1 MKVTAVVIMATVF
14 PGCGGRARRFAP
26 AKRHSSCHQQRHQYQ
41 AWGRVADVQVETP
54 KLEAT
59 TVERN
64 GDRLFAIDRLNG
76 RVIVVGVLNNYQEV
90 DSDHY
95 TAEVSIT
102 TGPSIINGIYAPS
115 VRRYYVGVPQHGNT
129 DDQILVYGI
138 Q

>member
-1 MKVTAVVIMATVF
+1 VADAQDGSHPRKGIHPAISNVINT
-14 PGCGGRARRFAP
+14 
-26 AKRHSSCHQQRHQYQ
+26 KR
-41 AWGRVADVQVETP
+41 GDKVADVQVETP

-102 TGPSIINGIYAPS
+102 TGPSSINGIYAPS